1 MANILSKTG
10 IVSLATIR
18 PWHVSQSVDAFTGLN
33 NYDITISGSLT
44 VTGSV
49 YINSLITSSNVDVVT
64 IDPITGQ
71 LFSTSSNSFNSITN
85 ITNSFSSSINTT
97 NYFTSSISNSFSSS
111 IVNNSFSSS
120 VITNNNFT
128 SSVNNNYFTSSV
140 NNNYTNSIVNNI
152 VNQPAPSDQFIQYNS
167 GSTFG
172 ADSMFQYVYSSQ
184 SLQQGLSTLAIG
196 INSHAEGDNTIAS
209 GSYSHTEGRGTQAKG
224 NSSHAEGR
232 SATSIGF
239 ASHAEGFSTIASGS
253 YSHAEGFST
262 IAFGASS
269 HAEGNQ
275 TSSSGDYSHAE
286 GDGNESIGTGSHA
299 EGSRT
304 TSTGN
309 YSHAEGLNTISTGF
323 ASHAEGESTTS
334 AGNYSHAE
342 GSSTYA
348 LGTGS
353 HAEGYSTVAIGDYQH
368 VSGVHNLFIS
378 DPTANRGAFIIGNG
392 TPLISSNILFA
403 SGSNFQISASLNLS
417 GSFVPQFRYL
427 GSVQVPGVAP
437 GKQTYSTD
445 YNVTFQAGVVGMGN
459 KNEIIL
465 PISPQTGSIIY
476 LQRISGTSACRVSG
490 SGAHTVNGS
499 AGYTFPT
506 SLYAR
511 RMFVF
516 HGTGWYTEPNPIA

>member
-33 NYDITISGSLT
+33 DYDITISGSLT

-128 SSVNNNYFTSSV
+128 SSVNNNYFSSSV

-184 SLQQGLSTLAIG
+184 SLQQGLSTVASGLY
-196 INSHAEGDNTIAS
+196 SHAEGDNTIAS

-232 SATSIGF
+232 GTTSTGF
-239 ASHAEGFSTIASGS
+239 ASHAEGYQTIAFGDYSHAEGFSTIASGS
-253 YSHAEGFST
+253 YSHAEGFGT
-262 IAFGASS
+262 IAF
-269 HAEGNQ
+269 
-275 TSSSGDYSHAE
+275 GDYSHAE
-286 GDGNESIGTGSHA
+286 GDDNESPGYASHA
-299 EGSRT
+299 EGNRT
-304 TSTGN
+304 TSTGDH
-309 YSHAEGLNTISTGF
+309 SHAEGLN
-323 ASHAEGESTTS
+323 TTS

-353 HAEGYSTVAIGDYQH
+353 HAEGYSTVAVGDYQH
-368 VSGVHNLFIS
+368 VSGVYNFFVS
-378 DPTANRGAFIIGNG
+378 DPTANPGAFIIGNG

-417 GSFVPQFRYL
+417 GSFVPQLRYL
-427 GSVQVPGVAP
+427 GSVQVAGVSP

-445 YNVTFQAGVVGMGN
+445 YNVTFQAGAVGIGN
-459 KNEIIL
+459 KNEIRL

-476 LQRISGTSACRVSG
+476 LQRISGTSACKVSG

-516 HGTGWYTEPNPIA
+516 HGTGWYTEPNPIV